1 MIKRLIIA
9 VLLLGIVV
17 GGIVGFNLFRTQMI
31 EQFFAGM
38 QPPAVAVSV
47 VAAEPRTWRPA
58 IETIGSA
65 RAVNGVDLAVEV
77 PGLVTEILFSAND
90 RVEAGRALLQ
100 LDDVVEQ
107 ADLRAAEAAL
117 ELSQTELERIN
128 TLRDRGVVSSAN
140 LDTAQVEAT
149 NARAQVARVTAILEQ
164 KQRVAPFSGVV
175 GIPRVDLGQ
184 YVTAGTVYA
193 TLQDLDTMRVDFTI
207 PEQQLRLAEMGT
219 PVQVSSEIDGNEF
232 AGTVIGIDPR
242 IDPSTRLASLRAEV
256 DNPDG
261 TIVPGQFMRVR
272 LELPA
277 EEGVI
282 VLPQTAV
289 TSNLYGDSVFI
300 VRSTP
305 DENAEDGETLT
316 VEQVFIEAGRRD
328 QGLIEIVSGVEVGDR
343 VVSAGQNRLSGGARV
358 TVVDEPAAGPVADAT
373 PMDP

>member
-305 DENAEDGETLT
+305 DEDAEDGETLT

>member
-1 MIKRLIIA
+1 
-9 VLLLGIVV
+9 
-17 GGIVGFNLFRTQMI
+17 
-31 EQFFAGM
+31 
-38 QPPAVAVSV
+38 
-47 VAAEPRTWRPA
+47 
-58 IETIGSA
+58 
-65 RAVNGVDLAVEV
+65 
-77 PGLVTEILFSAND
+77 
-90 RVEAGRALLQ
+90 
-100 LDDVVEQ
+100 
-107 ADLRAAEAAL
+107 
-117 ELSQTELERIN
+117 
-128 TLRDRGVVSSAN
+128 
-140 LDTAQVEAT
+140 
-149 NARAQVARVTAILEQ
+149 
-164 KQRVAPFSGVV
+164 
-175 GIPRVDLGQ
+175 
-184 YVTAGTVYA
+184 VYA

-305 DENAEDGETLT
+305 DEDAEDGETLT

>member
-128 TLRDRGVVSSAN
+128 TLRERGVVSSAN

-305 DENAEDGETLT
+305 DEDAEDGETLT

>member
-128 TLRDRGVVSSAN
+128 TLRERGVVSSAN

>member
-358 TVVDEPAAGPVADAT
+358 TIVEEPAAGSVADAT

>member
-117 ELSQTELERIN
+117 E
-128 TLRDRGVVSSAN
+128 
-140 LDTAQVEAT
+140 
-149 NARAQVARVTAILEQ
+149 
-164 KQRVAPFSGVV
+164 
-175 GIPRVDLGQ
+175 
-184 YVTAGTVYA
+184 
-193 TLQDLDTMRVDFTI
+193 
-207 PEQQLRLAEMGT
+207 
-219 PVQVSSEIDGNEF
+219 
-232 AGTVIGIDPR
+232 
-242 IDPSTRLASLRAEV
+242 
-256 DNPDG
+256 
-261 TIVPGQFMRVR
+261 
-272 LELPA
+272 
-277 EEGVI
+277 
-282 VLPQTAV
+282 
-289 TSNLYGDSVFI
+289 
-300 VRSTP
+300 
-305 DENAEDGETLT
+305 
-316 VEQVFIEAGRRD
+316 
-328 QGLIEIVSGVEVGDR
+328 
-343 VVSAGQNRLSGGARV
+343 
-358 TVVDEPAAGPVADAT
+358 
-373 PMDP
+373 